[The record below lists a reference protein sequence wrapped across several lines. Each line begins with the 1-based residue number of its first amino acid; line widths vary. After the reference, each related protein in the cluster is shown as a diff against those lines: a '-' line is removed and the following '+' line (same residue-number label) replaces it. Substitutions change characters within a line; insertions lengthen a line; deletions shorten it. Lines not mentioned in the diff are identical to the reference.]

1 MNFLNTLY
9 EFLFVLKYNILNFV
23 YFKFQALSILRL
35 QNFFELQIKKK
46 V

>member
-1 MNFLNTLY
+1 MKFLITLY

-23 YFKFQALSILRL
+23 YFKLQALSILRL
-35 QNFFELQIKKK
+35 QNFFELQINKK